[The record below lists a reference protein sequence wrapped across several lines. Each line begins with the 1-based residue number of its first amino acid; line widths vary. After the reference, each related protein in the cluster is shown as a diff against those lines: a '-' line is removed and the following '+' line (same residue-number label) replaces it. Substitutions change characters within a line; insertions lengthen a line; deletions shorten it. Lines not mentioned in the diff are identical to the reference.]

1 MTLESSKNLG
11 GIGAILMFIGLI
23 PIPRAQPYLGIIALV
38 GLILVLVALH
48 DFANYYKESG
58 IFINSIYGLVAG
70 IVGTVI
76 AGAVVVYL
84 FFYTSI
90 ITNFLHKI
98 YPGWNGKWSTLS
110 GLKPT
115 LSHITANDVLPILG
129 SMFLVLLILWIFA
142 IILAFFARR
151 SLKTLSAK
159 ASVGLFST
167 GAQLLWIGAFLT
179 IILIGFLLMWIAI
192 LVVAIAFFQ
201 IRPQPEQPV
210 ATMVPPP
217 PTPTPI

>member
-1 MTLESSKNLG
+1 MILESSKNLG

-23 PIPRAQPYLGIIALV
+23 PVPRAQPYLGIIALV

-48 DFANYYKESG
+48 GFADYYKESG
-58 IFINSIYGLVAG
+58 IFNNSIYGTVAG
-70 IVGTVI
+70 IVGIVI
-76 AGAVVVYL
+76 AGVVIVYL
-84 FFYTSI
+84 VFYTSI
-90 ITNFLHKI
+90 VTNFLHQI

-110 GLKPT
+110 GLRPT
-115 LSHITANDVLPILG
+115 FSHITTSDVLPILG
-129 SMFLVLLILWIFA
+129 SMFLVLVILWIFA

-151 SLKTLSAK
+151 SLKTLSAR

-167 GAQLLWIGAFLT
+167 GAQLLLIGAFLT

-201 IRPQPEQPV
+201 IRSQPEQPV

-217 PTPTPI
+217 PTPV